1 MRGLLAGG
9 ARAVP
14 AAPSLRVGLARGP
27 RAWRLAA
34 VLLALLAATAL
45 NGAIAV
51 ESPAGPLAD
60 LTHFKHWARLVTVDG
75 MHAAYSG
82 DYPET
87 YAIYPPVT
95 LVTFRLAG
103 VAYQRL
109 VDPTFDLDRALA
121 SHTLAVLLRLVALG
135 FHLLVGLAVLA
146 VARQAVSF
154 GAAYAAMLAYLF
166 NPGAVF
172 DVAQWGQP
180 DPVFGLFVL
189 LAVAAVAVA
198 GDERAALPRP
208 WSLITRRATVLG
220 PAAAGLAIALA
231 ALAKPQA
238 WVYLPLVAALVW
250 RRGGPVGL
258 LAAGVAGAVGALLVA
273 LPFIVHG
280 TLRELLGLPAAISSV
295 MPVVTANAHNLWWAY
310 SGGAARWYLDQDP
323 FVGPLSYRLVAV
335 GIVGACAGL
344 ALLRAVREP
353 TLGVAFAAAAY
364 TAFGFFMGMTQIHEN
379 HMYAVFPL
387 LAVAAAVDRR
397 LWPIYGVLALTW
409 CANMLL
415 HDFDLAEQV
424 VAPLLPWSLEDAQR
438 ANGLIDVAVFAAW
451 TAWLLAATARAWLAP
466 PAPRAA
472 ARATSEV

>member
-1 MRGLLAGG
+1 VRGLLAGG
-9 ARAVP
+9 QR
-14 AAPSLRVGLARGP
+14 AAPTVATARQSIGG
-27 RAWRLAA
+27 WRLAA
-34 VLLALLAATAL
+34 VLLALAATTAL
-45 NGAIAV
+45 YGTIAV
-51 ESPAGPLAD
+51 QSEAGPLAD
-60 LTHFKHWARLVTVDG
+60 LTHFKHWTRLVSVEG

-82 DYPET
+82 EYPET

-95 LVTFRLAG
+95 LATFRLAG
-103 VAYQRL
+103 LVYQRT
-109 VDPTFDLDRALA
+109 VDSSFDLDRALA
-121 SHTLAVLLRLVALG
+121 SHTLSVLIRLVAVL
-135 FHLLVGLAVLA
+135 FHLLVGLAVFA

-154 GAAYAAMLAYLF
+154 GAAYGGMLAYLF
-166 NPGAVF
+166 NPGVVF

-189 LAVAAVAVA
+189 LALAAVAVT
-198 GDERAALPRP
+198 DTSREAALPRP
-208 WSLITRRATVLG
+208 WSLAVRRDTVLR

-238 WVYLPLVAALVW
+238 WVYLPLIAALVW
-250 RRGGPVGL
+250 RRGGLVGL
-258 LAAGVAGAVGALLVA
+258 VSAGVAGGAGGLLVA
-273 LPFIVHG
+273 LPFLLHG
-280 TLRELLGLPAAISSV
+280 TLRELIGLPRAISDV

-310 SGGAARWYLDQDP
+310 SGGAARWYLDQEA
-323 FVGPLSYRLVAV
+323 FVGPLSYRLAALAL
-335 GIVGACAGL
+335 VGACVGL

-353 TLGVAFAAAAY
+353 TLGVVFGAAAY

-397 LWPIYGVLALTW
+397 LWPIYAALAVTW

-424 VAPLLPWSLEDAQR
+424 VAPLLPWPLEDVQR
-438 ANGLIDVAVFAAW
+438 ANGLIDVAVFVAW

-466 PAPRAA
+466 PAPRSATRAA
-472 ARATSEV
+472 SEA